1 MALYACNTATGP
13 DGRELARHGTALFPI
28 ACYHDDLTSEPVPWH
43 WHEELEAG
51 IVTEG
56 RVRVMAGTESFLLS
70 EGDGFFINS
79 GVLHSVWNLDTVPCR
94 LHSLAFHPRLTGGS
108 ADSIFWQKYTAPL
121 LGDTSLKGTA
131 FLGMKDHDREA
142 LTFIEKA
149 WQSAVAEPEGFELS
163 VRDSLSRLLFLLL
176 EKRPLV
182 SPALSEKDLRDA
194 ARIKTMLAYI
204 QNHYQEEL
212 TADTIAKSASISTS
226 ECLRCFKSAIHTT
239 PIQYVKQ
246 FRIQKAAE
254 LLSSTDRK
262 IVEIGSL
269 CGFQDMSYFS
279 KTFREVKGLTPSRYR
294 DRLNL

>member
-79 GVLHSVWNLDTVPCR
+79 GVLHSVWNLDTAPCR
-94 LHSLAFHPRLTGGS
+94 LHSLVFHPRLTGGS
-108 ADSIFWQKYTAPL
+108 ADSIFWQKYTVPL

-131 FLGMKDHDREA
+131 FFGMNDHDREA

-176 EKRPLV
+176 EKRPLI

-262 IVEIGSL
+262 IVEIGNL